1 LSLCAR
7 GPGSSFSSSA
17 APLPS
22 SPGSETLPYD
32 SDLPPA
38 IKVEE
43 LWIAFKATR
52 EARQSIRNTVVGFR
66 DRAKR
71 SMLVEAL
78 RGVSFEV
85 ETGAVYGIVGRNGAG
100 K

>member
-1 LSLCAR
+1 M
-7 GPGSSFSSSA
+7 
-17 APLPS
+17 
-22 SPGSETLPYD
+22 PYD

-52 EARQSIRNTVVGFR
+52 ERQSIRSTVVGFR
-66 DRAKR
+66 ERAKR

-85 ETGAVYGIVGRNGAG
+85 ETCCARSRGSCLPPTEG
-100 K
+100 